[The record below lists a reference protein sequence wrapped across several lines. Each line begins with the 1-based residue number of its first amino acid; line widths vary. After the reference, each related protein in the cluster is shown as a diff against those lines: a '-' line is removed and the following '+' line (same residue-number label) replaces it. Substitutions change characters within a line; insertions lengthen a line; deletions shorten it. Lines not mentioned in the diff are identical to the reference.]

1 MNQSIIPDIS
11 KIKSFYINLKKD
23 KDRNN
28 NFVENDVIKFQRF
41 PAIYGKKYKDNKLFM
56 DKISLLTQLKIH
68 FNRRNTHGEINSFG
82 AIGCSLSHYYLWK
95 SFMDEKLDE
104 EYLKFF
110 KEDNENN
117 IKDLENISF
126 SKKDITKNSVEDE
139 YLLVFEDD
147 VYFTDISKFKTQIEN
162 DIRELI
168 KYKIDWDICLIK
180 HALSRDAT
188 DLSELR
194 LPSFSPAL
202 YKSILD
208 NNNKCNNK
216 YCKINAFFGTQNYI
230 IKRSAIKKI
239 IESNYFFP
247 IECHIDTFLGLLAQ
261 KNILKI
267 VASDNKNIGISIYD
281 TYYTTIHHSIPLI
294 EYNLIY
300 SIIICILICVII
312 YLLTRPFLL

>member
-1 MNQSIIPDIS
+1 MNESIPDIT

-28 NFVENDVIKFQRF
+28 NFVKNDVIKFQRF

-56 DKISLLTQLKIH
+56 DKITLLTQSKIH

-95 SFMDEKLDE
+95 SFIDEKLDE

-110 KEDNENN
+110 KEDSENY
-117 IKDLENISF
+117 KSDLENISF

-147 VYFTDISKFKTQIEN
+147 VYFTDISKYKIQIED

-168 KYKIDWDICLIK
+168 KYKIDWDIYLIK
-180 HALSRDAT
+180 HTISRDAT
-188 DLSELR
+188 DLVELR
-194 LPSFSPAL
+194 LPSFSPVF
-202 YKSILD
+202 YESILN

-239 IESNYFFP
+239 IESNCFFP
-247 IECHIDTFLGLLAQ
+247 IECQIDAFLGLLAQ

-267 VASDNKNIGISIYD
+267 IASDNKNISYSNYD
-281 TYYTTIHHSIPLI
+281 TTIHHSIPLI

-300 SIIICILICVII
+300 SIIIFILICVII
-312 YLLTRPFLL
+312 YLLTQSFLL